1 MIDLRSDTVTEP
13 TEGMRKVMAAAA
25 VGDDVF
31 QDDPTVAKLEAM
43 MAEMTGKA
51 DALFVPSGTMSN
63 LVALLSHCQRGEEY
77 IVGQG
82 YHTYWYEAGG
92 APVLGSIV
100 PQPIMAEKDGTL
112 DLAKVSSVIKED
124 DSHFARTKLL
134 CLENT
139 HNGKVIS
146 LEYMKEAFD
155 FAKSKGLSVHLDG
168 ARAFN
173 AIIELSCDLKE
184 LTQYADSV
192 SICLSKGLGA
202 PVGSVLCADKDIIK
216 WARRWRKMV
225 GGGMRQSGVLAAAG
239 IYALENHVERLAMDH
254 ANAKVLA
261 KRLQSIPQLSINMEQ
276 VETNMLFVKTDLE
289 TATNLANYLKDHNI
303 IIIPSE
309 TMRWV
314 MHLDVS
320 SADVKFGVS
329 KSSGVLYMIVYF
341 AILFLAGLFFYY
353 LSGKMARTDFK
364 QNELKGV
371 RTPETLADEQIWT
384 LVNTKAAV
392 FYRQF
397 SFGMFALAFMS
408 LLFAKGILPLMI
420 FIALV
425 ILVSLLMWRYGQL
438 KQYAKELYLDKYN
451 KELDDE

>member
-1 MIDLRSDTVTEP
+1 MIDLRSDTMTQP

-31 QDDPTVAKLEAM
+31 QDDPTVRKLEDMA
-43 MAEMTGKA
+43 AEMAGKA

-100 PQPIMAEKDGTL
+100 PQPIMAELDGTL
-112 DLAKVSSVIKED
+112 DLAKVEAVIKKD
-124 DSHFARTKLL
+124 DYHFARTKLL

-139 HNGKVIS
+139 HNGKVIP
-146 LEYMKEAFD
+146 LDYMQKAYD

-173 AIIELSCDLKE
+173 AITELGCDLKD

-202 PVGSVLCADKDIIK
+202 PVGSVLCADKEIIK

-239 IYALENHVERLAMDH
+239 IYALENHVDRLAFDH

-261 KRLQSIPQLSINMEQ
+261 KRLQEFPKLSVNMDLVQ
-276 VETNMLFVKTDLE
+276 TNMLFVKTDLE
-289 TATNLANYLKDHNI
+289 TAEKLTDFLKQHDI
-303 IIIPSE
+303 IILPGE

-320 SADVKFGVS
+320 SSDVKFVAQ
-329 KSSGVLYMIVYF
+329 KVQEFF
-341 AILFLAGLFFYY
+341 A
-353 LSGKMARTDFK
+353 
-364 QNELKGV
+364 
-371 RTPETLADEQIWT
+371 
-384 LVNTKAAV
+384 
-392 FYRQF
+392 
-397 SFGMFALAFMS
+397 
-408 LLFAKGILPLMI
+408 
-420 FIALV
+420 
-425 ILVSLLMWRYGQL
+425 
-438 KQYAKELYLDKYN
+438 
-451 KELDDE
+451 